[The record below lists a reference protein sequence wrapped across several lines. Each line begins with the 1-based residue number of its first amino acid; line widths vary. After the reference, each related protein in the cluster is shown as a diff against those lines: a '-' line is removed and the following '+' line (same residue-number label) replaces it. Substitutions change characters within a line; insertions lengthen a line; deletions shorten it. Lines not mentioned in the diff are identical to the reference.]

1 MEVIHRRDSHPLQT
15 AVPPDLENTH
25 PPLQIQHQNQ
35 AEVSTV
41 EEASEPADRVSSPVP
56 IEHTMSQTS
65 RSPSVGLRAETS
77 SHTPSASP
85 ARDLGPLPPS
95 ISQIDGQDHDRME
108 TDNEENGHTPSGSE
122 TPGPSNEASDSPP
135 PEDEPVD
142 GEAMD
147 TSPDGPGIVVQNS
160 GFPTCKS

>member
-1 MEVIHRRDSHPLQT
+1 MEVLHRRDSHPLQT
-15 AVPPDLENTH
+15 AVHSDLENTH
-25 PPLQIQHQNQ
+25 PPPQIQHQNQ
-35 AEVSTV
+35 AEISTI
-41 EEASEPADRVSSPVP
+41 EEAAVPTERITTPAPT
-56 IEHTMSQTS
+56 EQTMSQSS
-65 RSPSVGLRAETS
+65 RSPSVGLRAELS

-85 ARDLGPLPPS
+85 ARDLGPVPQS

-108 TDNEENGHTPSGSE
+108 TDNEENAHTPSGSE

-135 PEDEPVD
+135 PENEPVD

-147 TSPDGPGIVVQNS
+147 TRPDDSGIVVQNS